1 MMFSIGILSFVF
13 LIDPYCVSKL
23 KCSRILQGAQTSVL
37 VVNGLFKWEKTRLP
51 ILILGAHLGHLW
63 SFYSLLTGRFA
74 IQNYSLK
81 SITNDLIGYHSRFFY
96 YFLFS
101 IKDGHARVRIWQFLY
116 APVSLYTPQTSREK
130 LAWKTR

>member
-23 KCSRILQGAQTSVL
+23 KCSRILQGSQTSVL
-37 VVNGLFKWEKTRLP
+37 VVNHLFKWEKTRLP

-81 SITNDLIGYHSRFFY
+81 SITNDWPNWLDIIPVFLLFLIFY
-96 YFLFS
+96 KRRSCQSSYLAILICTSLF
-101 IKDGHARVRIWQFLY
+101 I
-116 APVSLYTPQTSREK
+116 YTTNF
-130 LAWKTR
+130 

>member
-23 KCSRILQGAQTSVL
+23 KCSRILQGSQTSVL
-37 VVNGLFKWEKTRLP
+37 VVNHLFKWEKTRLP

-81 SITNDLIGYHSRFFY
+81 SITNDWPNWLDIIPVFFIIS
-96 YFLFS
+96 YFLLKTVMPEFVFGNS
-101 IKDGHARVRIWQFLY
+101 YMHQ
-116 APVSLYTPQTSREK
+116 SLYIHHKLLEK
-130 LAWKTR
+130 N